1 MKCTINDIAKE
12 LNMSRNTV
20 SKALNGKAGITEQT
34 RQIILQ
40 KAKEM
45 NYRTFEKEPH
55 NILAA
60 PSKGNIVF
68 LTKASFNYSEY
79 WVTVMKGI
87 ESVLSRN
94 GYQLILGIMDE
105 DDMHSLRF
113 PAALSDPSTKGIILV
128 EICDHKVCTGLQS
141 FGLPLVTIDMPRDYE
156 AIIDKM
162 DIITMENKRNVRKL
176 TRMFFDSGKRNFA
189 FIGDIYSDNVGLGV
203 KERYDALKET
213 LEQAGCKLNMQ
224 ASLLYTTEKEL
235 MNFSQLVSRLKAI
248 EAFPQVF
255 FCENDWAA
263 IQVMHALQFLG
274 YSIPKDVSVV
284 GFDNIISS
292 AKTTPPLTTIDAP
305 KEQLGKAAAST
316 ILERIS
322 NPELPYV
329 LSQYSTKLILRGSA
343 NLE

>member
-1 MKCTINDIAKE
+1 MKCTIIDIAKE
-12 LNMSRNTV
+12 LGMSRNTV

-45 NYRTFEKEPH
+45 NYRTFEREEHDPL
-55 NILAA
+55 LA
-60 PSKGNIVF
+60 PNKGNIVF

-87 ESVLSRN
+87 ESVLSQN

-105 DDMHSLRF
+105 EDMQALRF
-113 PAALSDPSTKGIILV
+113 PAALSDPATRGIIMV
-128 EICDHKVCTGLQS
+128 EICDIKVCTALQN
-141 FGLPLVTIDMPRDYE
+141 FGLPLATIDMPRDFE
-156 AIIDKM
+156 AIVDKL
-162 DIITMENKRNVRKL
+162 DIITMENKRNVKKL
-176 TRMFFDSGKRNFA
+176 AKLFLEKGKRNFA

-203 KERYDALKET
+203 KERYESLKDT
-213 LEQAGCKLNMQ
+213 LEQAGYKLNMQ

-235 MNFSQLVSRLKAI
+235 MNFSQLVSRLKAM
-248 EAFPQVF
+248 ESFPQVF

-263 IQVMHALQFLG
+263 IQIMHALQFIG

-292 AKTTPPLTTIDAP
+292 SKTTPSLTTIDAP
-305 KEQLGKAAAST
+305 KEQLGRAAANV
-316 ILERIS
+316 ILERIA

-329 LSQYSTKLILRGSA
+329 LAQYSTKLILRDSA
-343 NLE
+343 DL